1 MLRIRTTTPG
11 CAKSEV
17 VLGKADKLVKE
28 FVYRAA
34 IARCLPES
42 AARDLGGKIFTF
54 GSHLYKPST
63 SLSDIAPQLPPIHI
77 GSSMPPPAPL
87 PDLHAKPAKQPS
99 SSPTPAPAST
109 AIDPPPTISLTAV
122 DPELS
127 LDLNDDA
134 ADMPSAGGSTAGSAS
149 ASILSLPRR
158 NKLLPSSLKVVRPR
172 LLTPSGSGSV
182 RSWAS
187 FEYLEPLNWDNALGS
202 YSKATKKR
210 FLAWADP
217 TVLPNGTRLE
227 KNGYEALAHLWAET
241 WQLAT
246 GLAKAPAVVG
256 KPLLPSAAE
265 SNGNSAAQSS
275 GSAGAQATGAIDA
288 KEGDEGAD
296 GQAQQAIMGDVDFDL
311 PLLADDLLK
320 DRARIFAEFLDNE
333 SGPTNYRDAVRRMLQ
348 LDGRRLIINIDE
360 LRSYHREFATGL
372 LEEPN
377 GHLPAFDAALH
388 QLVEQIHNPTKDV
401 IAKKKKNS
409 SISG

>member
-1 MLRIRTTTPG
+1 
-11 CAKSEV
+11 
-17 VLGKADKLVKE
+17 
-28 FVYRAA
+28 
-34 IARCLPES
+34 
-42 AARDLGGKIFTF
+42 
-54 GSHLYKPST
+54 
-63 SLSDIAPQLPPIHI
+63 
-77 GSSMPPPAPL
+77 
-87 PDLHAKPAKQPS
+87 
-99 SSPTPAPAST
+99 
-109 AIDPPPTISLTAV
+109 
-122 DPELS
+122 
-127 LDLNDDA
+127 
-134 ADMPSAGGSTAGSAS
+134 S

-296 GQAQQAIMGDVDFDL
+296 GQVCLEACLSILWAVARSFEPAQQAIMGDVDFDL